1 MYARRALSDEW
12 LAAVR
17 LRLSRLSEFSSTSL
31 HLQGFSARLVVGAD
45 TDGERQPH
53 DDGGSA
59 VTDEDPHGSSS
70 STSVSLLVS
79 RSLQVGLQASRR
91 EGRDGWTLT
100 VRSVCFASCLKS
112 REDAGSQNGSPRTFR
127 LQERVVRRA
136 RPRGARICLIPP

>member
-17 LRLSRLSEFSSTSL
+17 LRVSRLSEFSSTSL

-59 VTDEDPHGSSS
+59 VTDDGIGV
-70 STSVSLLVS
+70 SVLL
-79 RSLQVGLQASRR
+79 
-91 EGRDGWTLT
+91 
-100 VRSVCFASCLKS
+100 
-112 REDAGSQNGSPRTFR
+112 
-127 LQERVVRRA
+127 
-136 RPRGARICLIPP
+136 RI

>member
-17 LRLSRLSEFSSTSL
+17 LRPSRLSEFSSTSL

-59 VTDEDPHGSSS
+59 VTDEPHHVLGTWVHHKFPDSECK
-70 STSVSLLVS
+70 L
-79 RSLQVGLQASRR
+79 
-91 EGRDGWTLT
+91 
-100 VRSVCFASCLKS
+100 
-112 REDAGSQNGSPRTFR
+112 
-127 LQERVVRRA
+127 
-136 RPRGARICLIPP
+136 